1 MSKQSVKPSKSQKAI
16 ARRKS
21 ALERLEKQ
29 TTKPSLVEGILQQVP
44 LTEADKKRIN
54 KEIEILK
61 TRI

>member
-1 MSKQSVKPSKSQKAI
+1 MSKQSMKPSKSQKAV

-21 ALERLEKQ
+21 ALDRLEKQ
-29 TTKPSLVEGILQQVP
+29 TTKPSLVDGVLQQIP
-44 LTEADKKRIN
+44 LTEADNKRIN